1 MNESLFQ
8 FEIVIVGA
16 GPAGLAAACAAAD
29 CGRRVAVI
37 DNTPRPGGQIWRGQP
52 QHSSSEARFWI
63 ERFHRSGATWL
74 DDTSVVAASG
84 NWLLA
89 EHRNRPRKIGWE
101 KLILATGARELFL
114 PFPGW
119 TLPGVFGPGGLLGMV
134 KNGWPIA
141 GKKVVLAGTGPLLLA
156 AALGLKQHG
165 AKIMLLAEQAAAAQV
180 RGLALNLLCYPR
192 KLIQGA
198 VIKAQ
203 LAGIPQRCSVWP
215 VRAFGH
221 DHVESV
227 ELTDGRERWMEACD
241 VLACGYHLTP
251 NLELPRLMR
260 CAMAEG
266 FVKVDDW
273 QSTSVA
279 TVYCAGE
286 LTGIGGA
293 DAALIEGQI
302 AGYAAAGE
310 PDSARAL
317 FSRRASAHGFR
328 RALARAFALR
338 PEVKALATD
347 ETLLCRCEDVT
358 WGRVKSFGNWREAK
372 LLTRCGMGTCQGR
385 ICGSAAKV
393 ILGWENES
401 VNPPVFPARINSL
414 LEPLKM

>member
-1 MNESLFQ
+1 
-8 FEIVIVGA
+8 
-16 GPAGLAAACAAAD
+16 
-29 CGRRVAVI
+29 
-37 DNTPRPGGQIWRGQP
+37 
-52 QHSSSEARFWI
+52 
-63 ERFHRSGATWL
+63 
-74 DDTSVVAASG
+74 
-84 NWLLA
+84 
-89 EHRNRPRKIGWE
+89 
-101 KLILATGARELFL
+101 
-114 PFPGW
+114 
-119 TLPGVFGPGGLLGMV
+119 
-134 KNGWPIA
+134 
-141 GKKVVLAGTGPLLLA
+141 
-156 AALGLKQHG
+156 
-165 AKIMLLAEQAAAAQV
+165 
-180 RGLALNLLCYPR
+180 
-192 KLIQGA
+192 
-198 VIKAQ
+198 
-203 LAGIPQRCSVWP
+203 
-215 VRAFGH
+215 
-221 DHVESV
+221 
-227 ELTDGRERWMEACD
+227 
-241 VLACGYHLTP
+241 
-251 NLELPRLMR
+251 
-260 CAMAEG
+260 
-266 FVKVDDW
+266 
-273 QSTSVA
+273 
-279 TVYCAGE
+279 VYCAGE